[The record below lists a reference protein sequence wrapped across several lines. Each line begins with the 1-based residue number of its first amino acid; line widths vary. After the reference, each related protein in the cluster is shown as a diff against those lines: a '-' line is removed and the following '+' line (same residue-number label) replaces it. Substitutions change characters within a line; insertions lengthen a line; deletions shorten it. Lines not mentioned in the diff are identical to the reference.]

1 VTGQHEQVID
11 TWILEIL
18 EEHPTQPK
26 RAGAIA
32 VELGL
37 PTASAERALRRLLA
51 AGRVRLAA
59 HDPERWTLAP
69 ATPQVAMTNPQV
81 APGPNTARAKRR
93 SRPGIRSTE

>member
-1 VTGQHEQVID
+1 M
-11 TWILEIL
+11 
-18 EEHPTQPK
+18 QPK

-59 HDPERWTLAP
+59 HDPERWTLAHAAAP
-69 ATPQVAMTNPQV
+69 HNPQV
-81 APGPNTARAKRR
+81 APEPDSTARVKKR
-93 SRPGIRSTE
+93 SRPGIRSAE